1 MTGEEAG
8 ARVGAAPVAAI
19 LVAAIVVAGGRSS
32 RFGSDKLQHVLDGN
46 TLLQRTMDAVRDI
59 PHVVVVTAADLPD
72 ADAVTVSEFPRW
84 GGPCAAVAAG
94 VDALTS
100 SVGRPLTDGDLLLL
114 PADLADPWSAA
125 EALRAIGLGVLT
137 DQDGR
142 PQWLLAR
149 ASLAALHARIDEL
162 RADGGLPGRPA
173 SALFDRDTRRHAAAA
188 HACADIDTRADLPTA
203 RTTDDRRL
211 VHGTV

>member
-1 MTGEEAG
+1 MTGEESG
-8 ARVGAAPVAAI
+8 ARGGAAP
-19 LVAAIVVAGGRSS
+19 VAAIVVAGGRSS

-72 ADAVTVSEFPRW
+72 ADAVMVSEFPRW

-100 SVGRPLTDGDLLLL
+100 AGRPLADGDLLLL

-125 EALRAIGLGVLT
+125 EALRAIGPGVLT

-162 RADGGLPGRPA
+162 RADGGLAGRPA

-188 HACADIDTRADLPTA
+188 RACADIDTRADLPAA